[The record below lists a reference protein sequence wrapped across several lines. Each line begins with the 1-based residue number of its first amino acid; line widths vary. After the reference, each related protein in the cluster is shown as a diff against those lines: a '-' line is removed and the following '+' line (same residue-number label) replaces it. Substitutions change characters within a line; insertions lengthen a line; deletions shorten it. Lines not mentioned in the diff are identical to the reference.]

1 MELLPAPDNI
11 IWYHKT
17 KNQYEIFCMTKKM
30 RGRPAVDTEAV
41 NLRLSRA
48 LIEVVDEQRKKESDL
63 PTRPAMIRR
72 MLKQWCQ
79 GRGIDVDD

>member
-1 MELLPAPDNI
+1 MS
-11 IWYHKT
+11 
-17 KNQYEIFCMTKKM
+17 KKA

-41 NLRLSRA
+41 NLRLARGM
-48 LIEVVDEQRKKESDL
+48 IEVIDNQRREQGDL

-79 GRGIDVDD
+79 DRGIEVDE